1 MDLTYI
7 QKFTPYSTFS
17 DIAKID
23 FDKEI
28 NLLSKEMDDI
38 NIKSLPFDKWDYL
51 VILLSGVCGGLI
63 DVFLGKPGG
72 YAEPKIKNDSFFGL
86 GEKLK
91 EFDIKN
97 NPIDA
102 HIPGA
107 PVGDHRVFSYG
118 HDLFRFFKGVKLI
131 LGQTDE
137 IGISGTGGVI
147 SGNFS
152 NFSSPD
158 SMWKA
163 ILILAI
169 HLYKDFW
176 TARSLPIP
184 GSTIIA
190 NLNNDNMP
198 EIIDDLTNKNE
209 VNLRQL
215 SGQVLSITV
224 IEIVIRIYSFF
235 KYYKSGI
242 PQEQIIHKRNKMLL
256 LGHSTAM
263 LFNIGKIIVTQNPFF
278 LNWAQLIR
286 IIILAWKVAKENM
299 ELNHKAII
307 KSELSVLKLKYETL
321 ETVIMLDKS
330 IYYTNQID
338 RFIIEQKELIN
349 YNIEKVTEQRKNHI
363 LSLREQLDEL
373 KKLNQK

>member
-7 QKFTPYSTFS
+7 KKFTPYCNYSE
-17 DIAKID
+17 IAKID
-23 FDKEI
+23 FENEI
-28 NLLSKEMDDI
+28 KLLSNEMEDI

-51 VILLSGVCGGLI
+51 VVLLAGVCGGLI

-86 GEKLK
+86 GQKLK
-91 EFDIKN
+91 DFNIDN
-97 NPIDA
+97 NPIDR

-107 PVGDHRVFSYG
+107 YGGNHRLFSYG

-137 IGISGTGGVI
+137 IGIAGTGGI
-147 SGNFS
+147 LSGNFS
-152 NFSSPD
+152 NFNSPD
-158 SMWKA
+158 SIWKA

-176 TARSLPIP
+176 TCRSLPIP

-190 NLNNDNMP
+190 NLNNDKMP
-198 EIIDDLTNKNE
+198 QIIDELTNNRE

-215 SGQVLSITV
+215 SGQLLSVTV
-224 IEIVIRIYSFF
+224 VELIIRIYTFF
-235 KYYKSGI
+235 KYYNSEISKD
-242 PQEQIIHKRNKMLL
+242 QINHKRNKMLL

-263 LFNIGKIIVTQNPFF
+263 LFNVGKIIVTENPFF

-286 IIILAWKVAKENM
+286 IIILSWKVVKENT

-307 KSELSVLKLKYETL
+307 KTDLSVLKIKLETL
-321 ETVIMLDKS
+321 ETVIILDKS
-330 IYYTNQID
+330 IYYTNQVD
-338 RFIIEQKELIN
+338 KFIIEQKKLIH
-349 YNIEKVTEQRKNHI
+349 YNLDIATNQRINHI
-363 LSLREQLDEL
+363 TALRD
-373 KKLNQK
+373 KIK